1 MRLVI
6 NLIDYGLTF
15 QACFYFFSVA
25 HSTSAIDKPRSK
37 MQEAAQREI
46 EEAMKKVK
54 EAQSLITAAADSG
67 YCILGVTFLYQLFF
81 FVTQE

>member
-1 MRLVI
+1 
-6 NLIDYGLTF
+6 
-15 QACFYFFSVA
+15 
-25 HSTSAIDKPRSK
+25 

-67 YCILGVTFLYQLFF
+67 YCILGVTFLYQFFF

>member
-1 MRLVI
+1 MYYL
-6 NLIDYGLTF
+6 F
-15 QACFYFFSVA
+15 CSVA
-25 HSTSAIDKPRSK
+25 HSTSTIEKPKTK

-67 YCILGVTFLYQLFF
+67 KCSLTLKLLNFLNGIIHFPFFWNSPLYILGISR
-81 FVTQE
+81 